1 MTTIKEIW
9 NNEDVSRIM
18 LADKWYKEHPEY
30 KLVNPNLIVGLELE
44 IEGWDVEKEA
54 LHRGFTFTSDGSLRG
69 DSIEAITKPT
79 YSKFVPHLLEGFY
92 QHFEVKQRNYSE
104 RCSTHVHVNC
114 QNLTKHQL
122 RNVCVLYQ
130 ALERVLFAWI
140 GEERE
145 QNIFCI
151 PWYQCNISNKF
162 VYKFLSSTDDTVR
175 RWQKYTAL
183 NLLPI
188 REQGTIEFRHLE
200 GTCDITRITAWL
212 NIIGSIF
219 KYACEVTYKELR
231 ATIANMNSVS
241 NYGAFVENVFGEY
254 ATLLTGLPAY
264 KELLAMG
271 IVDCKLLLVD
281 DNRVQED
288 VPQPVRA
295 APAAVEM
302 AGNVYNQVIMDD
314 IDNSAHWR
322 TNAVFAQE
330 PDRQFTMAE
339 INSMMAAVREPRIR
353 PAPERDLLRAEA
365 RGYPFALP
373 PGWERVAPDT
383 PVPAPQPA
391 PQGEPT
397 IDELQRRV
405 AAAVARNTDLPF

>member
-9 NNEDVSRIM
+9 NNQDVSRIM

-44 IEGWDVEKEA
+44 IEGWDVEEEA
-54 LHRGFTFTSDGSLRG
+54 SHRGFTFTSDGSLRG
-69 DSIEAITKPT
+69 ASIEAITKPT

-92 QHFEVKQRNYSE
+92 LHFEVKQRNYSE

-162 VYKFLSSTDDTVR
+162 VYKFLSDSDSAVR

-219 KYACEVTYKELR
+219 KYACEVSYKELR

-288 VPQPVRA
+288 APQPARA
-295 APAAVEM
+295 APAAEDIYTRVT
-302 AGNVYNQVIMDD
+302 MDD
-314 IDNSAHWR
+314 
-322 TNAVFAQE
+322 AVDALPQWAEAWVAPE
-330 PDRQFTMAE
+330 PVRQLTVAE
-339 INSMMAAVREPRIR
+339 IDAMMAAARQPRAR
-353 PAPERDLLRAEA
+353 PAPWPPRAPGQRVEN
-365 RGYPFALP
+365 PFALP
-373 PGWERVAPDT
+373 PGFGQ

-391 PQGEPT
+391 PQGEPQGEPT
-397 IDELQRRV
+397 IDELHRRLN
-405 AAAVARNTDLPF
+405 AAIARNPLINPDTAF

>member
-9 NNEDVSRIM
+9 NNQGVGQLM

-44 IEGWDVEKEA
+44 IEGWDVEEEA
-54 LHRGFTFTSDGSLRG
+54 SHRGFSFTSDGSLRG
-69 DSIEAITKPT
+69 ASIEAITKPT

-92 QHFEVKQRNYSE
+92 LHFEVKQHNYSE

-162 VYKFLSSTDDTVR
+162 VYKFLSDSDSAVR

-219 KYACEVTYKELR
+219 KYACEVSYKELR

-295 APAAVEM
+295 APVVVDEF
-302 AGNVYNQVIMDD
+302 DD
-314 IDNSAHWR
+314 LVAPAPAFDWGSV
-322 TNAVFAQE
+322 TTAQANPA
-330 PDRQFTMAE
+330 PDRQLTMAE
-339 INSMMAAVREPRIR
+339 IDAFLAAARQPRGR
-353 PAPERDLLRAEA
+353 HMPGLRAPEQRVEN
-365 RGYPFALP
+365 PFALP
-373 PGWERVAPDT
+373 PGFGQPDSGI
-383 PVPAPQPA
+383 PPA

-405 AAAVARNTDLPF
+405 NAAIANNTNLPF

>member
-9 NNEDVSRIM
+9 NNQDVSRIM

-30 KLVNPNLIVGLELE
+30 KLVNPSLIVGLELE
-44 IEGWDVEKEA
+44 IEGWDVDEEA
-54 LHRGFTFTSDGSLRG
+54 SHRGFSFTSDGSLRG
-69 DSIEAITKPT
+69 ASIEAITKPT

-162 VYKFLSSTDDTVR
+162 VYKFLSDSDSAVR

-254 ATLLTGLPAY
+254 ATLLTALPAY

-281 DNRVQED
+281 DNRVQEAA
-288 VPQPVRA
+288 PQPVIA
-295 APAAVEM
+295 APAAEDI
-302 AGNVYNQVIMDD
+302 YTRVIMDD
-314 IDNSAHWR
+314 
-322 TNAVFAQE
+322 AVDALPRE
-330 PDRQFTMAE
+330 PDRQLTTAE
-339 INSMMAAVREPRIR
+339 IDAMMAAARQPRAR
-353 PAPERDLLRAEA
+353 PAPWPPRAPGQRVEN
-365 RGYPFALP
+365 PFALP
-373 PGWERVAPDT
+373 AGFGQPDPGI
-383 PVPAPQPA
+383 QPA

-405 AAAVARNTDLPF
+405 DALIARNINTPF

>member
-9 NNEDVSRIM
+9 KNQDVSRIM

-44 IEGWDVEKEA
+44 IEGWDVEEEEA
-54 LHRGFTFTSDGSLRG
+54 SHRGFSFTSDGSLRG
-69 DSIEAITKPT
+69 ASIEAITKPT

-219 KYACEVTYKELR
+219 KYACEVSYKELR

-241 NYGAFVENVFGEY
+241 NYGAFVENVFGEH
-254 ATLLTGLPAY
+254 ASLLTGLPAY

-281 DNRVQED
+281 DNRVSED
-288 VPQPVRA
+288 TSQPVRA
-295 APAAVEM
+295 APADVER
-302 AGNVYNQVIMDD
+302 AGNVYNSVIINEAPTEWLGM
-314 IDNSAHWR
+314 
-322 TNAVFAQE
+322 AQ
-330 PDRQFTMAE
+330 PDRQLTMAE
-339 INSMMAAVREPRIR
+339 IDAMLAAARQPRVR
-353 PAPERDLLRAEA
+353 PAPERAFLRADQQGE
-365 RGYPFALP
+365 RNPFALP
-373 PGWERVAPDT
+373 AGWEQPRVENVTMNA
-383 PVPAPQPA
+383 VP
-391 PQGEPT
+391 EPT

-405 AAAVARNTDLPF
+405 EAAVARNNNLPF